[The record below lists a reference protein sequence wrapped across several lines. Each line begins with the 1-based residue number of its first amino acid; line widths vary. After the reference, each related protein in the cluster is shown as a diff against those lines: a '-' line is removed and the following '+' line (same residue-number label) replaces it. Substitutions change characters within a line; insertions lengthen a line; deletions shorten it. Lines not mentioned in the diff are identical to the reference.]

1 LHQPIADPSAIDYS
15 IRLAEWGAI
24 PIAMSRDALIV
35 GVNLYEDEQLANL
48 KAPATDAEAVAQLLT
63 DYGDFRVKRLPE
75 IIKDGTLQV
84 GRKTKVSLT
93 QLEAAL
99 VQLFLPKGQHIPDTA
114 LFYFSGHG
122 IRKEQG
128 IAEGFLATSDAYP
141 QLGFYGLS
149 LPWLRRL
156 LRESPVRQQIVW
168 LDCCHSGELLNFA
181 EADPGDR
188 GKGRDRCFIAA
199 SREFE
204 AAYEDIS
211 GRHSVLTGALLQ
223 GLDPKRQENRAV
235 TNYDLIDFLNQALKS
250 ATQRPL
256 FANSGGQILLT
267 GTGAEAVNPVLAGI
281 CPYKGLT
288 YFDCNEEDPKY
299 FYGRTAL
306 TDQLLEK
313 VRQGNFLAV
322 LGASGSG
329 KSSVVR
335 AGLLHQLKL
344 GQRLSG
350 SEDWQLYIFRPGEH
364 PLKRLAEV
372 FVESG
377 LSAIDRAT
385 QLAKAEELIGT
396 GDVGLGHL
404 ITAVEASRVVLV
416 VDQFEE
422 VFTLCQDKTERQ
434 QFFECLLKAGERED
448 NKLCLV
454 LTMRADFFGKCAEY
468 GELASQIQQHL
479 VTVTPMTPEELEQA
493 ITEPAKKVGLE
504 VEREL
509 VTEMMADVQGSPG
522 SLPLLQYTLTELWK
536 QRTVE
541 RLTLSAYT
549 RLGGVKGTLQ
559 KRANEVYESLSP
571 EEQQTAKRIFLEL
584 TQLGEGTEDTRRQ
597 VKKRDLVST
606 EQSQALVDS
615 VIQTLADAKLVV
627 TSTLV
632 EKGLSSEPVAVVD
645 VAHEAL
651 IRHWGRLR
659 QWLTE
664 NRNALRQKRSIEA
677 DAQEWLDKDKAR
689 DYLLQ
694 GLKLAE
700 AEDFLQRG
708 SENVSLSSLAQDYVE
723 VSQKERDR
731 IRQVEEERRQ
741 RELEQERK
749 ARKAA
754 QMRNRVAAIS
764 VVGLTGLAVFAGFQW
779 YSAQKSATKEKQ
791 QSLVARTQASEALFL
806 ANKPLDALVEAVQAG
821 KLLRDTNQKPT
832 SVVNQTT
839 IALQQAVNGV
849 RERNRLEGHK
859 DEILDISFSPDGKT
873 IASVDRDYTI
883 KLWSRDGK
891 EINEIKPRKENR
903 RDVISISFSP
913 NGKMIASASD
923 DGLVRIWN
931 LEGQELQTL
940 EHEYIVTHVRFS
952 PDGKTIASAAED
964 GIIRLWNLKGQEL
977 QTLKPEEPQ
986 IKSVGFSP
994 DGKTIASA
1002 SYYGTVKLW
1011 NQEGQEIKTFE
1022 LKTDPNHSYRIA
1034 SVSFSPD
1041 GNMIVAASRDGSI
1054 QLRTWE
1060 GEKLETLEE
1069 YDPVAR
1075 DFIGQEILEVT
1086 SVSFS
1091 PDSKIIAAARR
1102 DGTIKLWSVEMKQ
1115 LSRYRPDRPVTKVWR
1130 ADVDEVQTFKEY
1142 NIYQSSLNFSPD
1154 SKMIASA
1161 SSDGFIKLWN
1171 VENMAITTP
1180 IISLPSTMSLSPDGK
1195 TIAFASRAGSK
1206 GIFRLWNLA
1215 DPEPKGVS
1223 YIEGDINSI
1232 SFSPD
1237 GKMIASAGADGTVI
1251 LWSRKSQ
1258 TVLQILERHTAPVN
1272 SVSFSPDSKMI
1283 ASAGD
1288 DGTVILWNL
1297 ENQKIK
1303 TFDQDTGEVKSV
1315 SFSSNGK
1322 MIASA
1327 SFSGIVTL
1335 WNLEGQA
1342 LQLLK
1347 GHNYPV
1353 TSVEFSPDSK
1363 MIASASYDTTVKLWN
1378 LEGQEI
1384 ETLRGHDERVSN
1396 VGFISPDG
1404 QLLASASDDGIVKL
1418 WNLEGQEL
1426 KTIQWNDRGIFKTSF
1441 SSNGRMLTA
1450 SSRVL
1455 MLWDFHLDNLLV
1467 QGCDWLRDY
1476 LKNPNNGMSQDD
1488 DRRTICDDV
1497 KDSPQLQVEQEADN
1511 DG

>member
-1 LHQPIADPSAIDYS
+1 
-15 IRLAEWGAI
+15 
-24 PIAMSRDALIV
+24 
-35 GVNLYEDEQLANL
+35 
-48 KAPATDAEAVAQLLT
+48 
-63 DYGDFRVKRLPE
+63 
-75 IIKDGTLQV
+75 
-84 GRKTKVSLT
+84 
-93 QLEAAL
+93 
-99 VQLFLPKGQHIPDTA
+99 
-114 LFYFSGHG
+114 
-122 IRKEQG
+122 
-128 IAEGFLATSDAYP
+128 
-141 QLGFYGLS
+141 
-149 LPWLRRL
+149 
-156 LRESPVRQQIVW
+156 
-168 LDCCHSGELLNFA
+168 
-181 EADPGDR
+181 
-188 GKGRDRCFIAA
+188 
-199 SREFE
+199 
-204 AAYEDIS
+204 
-211 GRHSVLTGALLQ
+211 
-223 GLDPKRQENRAV
+223 
-235 TNYDLIDFLNQALKS
+235 LIDFLNQALKS

-267 GTGAEAVNPVLAGI
+267 GTGAESVNPVLAGI

-350 SEDWQLYIFRPGEH
+350 SDGWQLYIFRPGEH

-454 LTMRADFFGKCAEY
+454 VTMRADFFGKCAEY

-606 EQSQALVDS
+606 EQSQALVDR

-664 NRNALRQKRSIEA
+664 NRNALRQKRSIET

-723 VSQKERDR
+723 VSKKEHDH

-764 VVGLTGLAVFAGFQW
+764 ILVLAGLTTFAFDQARKAEREKIATQTQTSKALYLAGQ
-779 YSAQKSATKEKQ
+779 E
-791 QSLVARTQASEALFL
+791 LE
-806 ANKPLDALVEAVQAG
+806 ALVEAIRAG
-821 KLLRDTNQKPT
+821 KLLKKATLTTTTVLNPTTMALFQAVYEVRESNRLTGHSADIYDVSFSPDSKTIATGSDYGNIKLWNLEGEELKIDLMSHNATVADISFSPDGRSIISGYSDGNTKLWNLKGEELESISRHSNGVT
-832 SVVNQTT
+832 SVSFSPDGKIIASVSDKT
-839 IALQQAVNGV
+839 IKLWN
-849 RERNRLEGHK
+849 RNPGFS
-859 DEILDISFSPDGKT
+859 EITINSSSSDAFLGLSFSPDGKT
-873 IASVDRDYTI
+873 IASASGEGIKLWSLENQLPTLTVPIESASVSATKVSFSSDHKTIAFGDGDTI
-883 KLWSRDGK
+883 KLWNLNGQKLKTLVGHSDY
-891 EINEIKPRKENR
+891 
-903 RDVISISFSP
+903 VTSVSFSP
-913 NGKMIASASD
+913 NGKTIASASND
-923 DGLVRIWN
+923 HTVKVWDMY
-931 LEGQELQTL
+931 GQLL
-940 EHEYIVTHVRFS
+940 
-952 PDGKTIASAAED
+952 KTFTGHIAPVIGVS
-964 GIIRLWNLKGQEL
+964 
-977 QTLKPEEPQ
+977 
-986 IKSVGFSP
+986 FSP

-1002 SYYGTVKLW
+1002 SYDSTIKLW
-1011 NQEGQEIKTFE
+1011 TLEGKELQTF
-1022 LKTDPNHSYRIA
+1022 TYQPDPDNNLFNSF
-1034 SVSFSPD
+1034 SFSPD
-1041 GNMIVAASRDGSI
+1041 SQSLAVGMADNTIKLWSLNGKLINTFTGHNGS
-1054 QLRTWE
+1054 
-1060 GEKLETLEE
+1060 
-1069 YDPVAR
+1069 
-1075 DFIGQEILEVT
+1075 VT

-1091 PDSKIIAAARR
+1091 PDGKTIVSASR
-1102 DGTIKLWSVEMKQ
+1102 DRTIKLWNLEGQKLKTLTRHNGVI
-1115 LSRYRPDRPVTKVWR
+1115 
-1130 ADVDEVQTFKEY
+1130 ADVSF
-1142 NIYQSSLNFSPD
+1142 
-1154 SKMIASA
+1154 
-1161 SSDGFIKLWN
+1161 
-1171 VENMAITTP
+1171 
-1180 IISLPSTMSLSPDGK
+1180 SPDGK
-1195 TIAFASRAGSK
+1195 FIASADTND
-1206 GIFRLWNLA
+1206 GIKLWYRDGRLLKNI
-1215 DPEPKGVS
+1215 GGGF
-1223 YIEGDINSI
+1223 IF

-1237 GKMIASAGADGTVI
+1237 GKMIALSGYETI
-1251 LWSRKSQ
+1251 
-1258 TVLQILERHTAPVN
+1258 VL
-1272 SVSFSPDSKMI
+1272 
-1283 ASAGD
+1283 
-1288 DGTVILWNL
+1288 NL
-1297 ENQKIK
+1297 EL
-1303 TFDQDTGEVKSV
+1303 DD
-1315 SFSSNGK
+1315 
-1322 MIASA
+1322 
-1327 SFSGIVTL
+1327 
-1335 WNLEGQA
+1335 
-1342 LQLLK
+1342 LL
-1347 GHNYPV
+1347 
-1353 TSVEFSPDSK
+1353 
-1363 MIASASYDTTVKLWN
+1363 
-1378 LEGQEI
+1378 
-1384 ETLRGHDERVSN
+1384 
-1396 VGFISPDG
+1396 
-1404 QLLASASDDGIVKL
+1404 
-1418 WNLEGQEL
+1418 
-1426 KTIQWNDRGIFKTSF
+1426 
-1441 SSNGRMLTA
+1441 
-1450 SSRVL
+1450 SR
-1455 MLWDFHLDNLLV
+1455 
-1467 QGCDWLRDY
+1467 GCDWLRDY

-1497 KDSPQLQVEQEADN
+1497 KPSAKLVVQQGAGLAQQRDN
-1511 DG
+1511 KGAIAAYKKAQKLSLTR